1 MGVRS
6 DITRPPASLRHS
18 SSTSA
23 LTALTCP
30 TRCSSRPR
38 YLRRAGSRDV
48 SVAPEAIPASPVPK
62 AGVLD
67 AELLADFGHQLRNQL
82 NAVLGAAGLLAM
94 TASTTEERELASI
107 VEIGA
112 EQVARLVEEVLDA
125 AMIQSGEFE
134 LALHPFDVRSSVE
147 SCLGLVAETAGAKAL
162 DLSFRAELDVPSVIV
177 GDSKRVEEILL
188 TLLHGGLE
196 RTERGGVGV
205 ELSCQ
210 PEGGLMRLKFAVRDT
225 GKGVPARILRGG
237 LGDPGGPRAEREPGD
252 RLAILNL
259 ATCKRLVEMMD
270 GELRV
275 EQGGVEA
282 GPDAGT
288 LFEFTILAEAMPA
301 PVTTALVTLEAMRV
315 LVVAADATERRVM
328 ALQTETWGAT
338 AANATA
344 EEAIGLVQGGHPFDI
359 ALIEHRFPAID
370 GLSLSASLRGLRT
383 HEQLPIV
390 LIAAVPPG
398 AEEAGAADSGLV
410 QATLTKP
417 VAPRSLHDVMAQ
429 VGARPA
435 APAAVERVAPG
446 ALNVLVADD
455 NALNQNLLRRLVVK
469 LGHKVD
475 VVSNGREAVAAVA
488 QVPYDAVLMDVLMPE
503 MDGLEAAEAICRPWP
518 RGTRPRLI
526 GRTALAG
533 PGDRERCLKAGFDD
547 YMVKPV
553 HLEQLAEAFKVA
565 AGWRTIS

>member
-1 MGVRS
+1 
-6 DITRPPASLRHS
+6 
-18 SSTSA
+18 
-23 LTALTCP
+23 
-30 TRCSSRPR
+30 
-38 YLRRAGSRDV
+38 
-48 SVAPEAIPASPVPK
+48 VAPEAIPASPAPK
-62 AGVLD
+62 AAVLD
-67 AELLADFGHQLRNQL
+67 AEVLADFGHQLRNQL

-94 TASTTEERELASI
+94 TASTNEERELASI

-177 GDSKRVEEILL
+177 GDSKRVEQILL

-205 ELSCQ
+205 ELSSQ
-210 PEGGLMRLKFAVRDT
+210 PEGGLMRLKFSVRDT
-225 GKGVPARILRGG
+225 GKGVPARILRSG

-259 ATCKRLVEMMD
+259 ATCKRLVELMD

-328 ALQTETWGAT
+328 ALQTETWGAS
-338 AANATA
+338 AAVATP

-359 ALIEHRFPAID
+359 ALIEHRFPAIE
-370 GLSLSASLRGLRT
+370 GLSVSASLRALRT
-383 HEQLPIV
+383 PEQLPIV
-390 LIAAVPPG
+390 LIAAAALG

-435 APAAVERVAPG
+435 APAVVERVAPG

-503 MDGLEAAEAICRPWP
+503 MDGLEAAEAVCRRWP

-526 GRTALAG
+526 ALTALAG

-547 YMVKPV
+547 YMVKPI

-565 AGWRTIS
+565 AGWRTIP